1 MNKPTFNELLQL
13 WGRFYANSRAVET
26 PLLGCRPQWAI
37 VNEASGRAANLAPE
51 IDAQLIAID
60 KAINHPKLP
69 TQDKSLLLLRYK
81 YGYSYERLARRLSKE
96 FKRSRK
102 EPMCEATAKNLVKL
116 AESTLA
122 LIVYNS
128 LQ

>member
-1 MNKPTFNELLQL
+1 MNNLTFSELLQL
-13 WGRFYANSRAVET
+13 WGRFYANSKAVET
-26 PLLGCRPQWAI
+26 PLLGCAPQWSMI
-37 VNEASGRAANLAPE
+37 NETRGKRAQIAPE
-51 IDAQLIAID
+51 IETQLITID
-60 KAINHPKLP
+60 KAMNHPKLP
-69 TQDKSLLLLRYK
+69 VQDKSLLFLRYK